1 MQPVALGRGAT
12 AAHRTLNP
20 WILVRIRAPQPF
32 FPQTHCNGKVNIMNK
47 SNPKIDIVILAAG
60 LGTRMK
66 SSKPKVLHELMGKP
80 MVSYILDAVKD
91 LCADPAVIVVGNQ
104 ADLVRE
110 TLGDRARYALQ
121 EPQLGTAD
129 AVKCA
134 REMLQGRSD
143 VVLVA
148 NSDFPLIK
156 AETYRSLVEKHLSTG
171 AVLTISTVVQA
182 DPRGFGRIVR
192 DTNGKVCRIVEEKA
206 ASPAELA
213 ITEVNSNPYCF
224 QADWLW
230 KSLDKIKKSA
240 VGEYYL
246 TDLVEL
252 AYQEGSLVE
261 AYEIEDAEESI
272 GINNRINLADALRVA
287 QKRINQHWMLEG
299 VTMIDPERVYIESGV
314 TLGRDT
320 VLYPEVYLKGNTH
333 IGENCELGPAA
344 MVEDSEIGNFVKI
357 KYAVLEKAK
366 LEDHVDMGPFGH
378 LRKGAHLGAHVH
390 MGNFGEVK
398 NSYLGEGTKMG
409 HFSYMGDAQVGKNVN
424 IGAGTITCNFDGE
437 KKFTTEIGD
446 DVFVGS
452 DTMLVAPLKIGK
464 GAKTGAGAVVTH
476 DVEDGS
482 VVVGVPA
489 RPHKKK
495 EEQPGKASKE

>member
-1 MQPVALGRGAT
+1 
-12 AAHRTLNP
+12 
-20 WILVRIRAPQPF
+20 
-32 FPQTHCNGKVNIMNK
+32 MNK

-80 MVSYILDAVKD
+80 MVAYILDAVKG
-91 LCADPAVIVVGNQ
+91 LCEDPAVIVVGNQ

-110 TLGDRARYALQ
+110 TLGNQARYALQ

-134 REMLQGRSD
+134 REMLKGRSD

-148 NSDFPLIK
+148 NSDFPLITP
-156 AETYRSLVEKHLSTG
+156 ETYRSLVEKHLATG
-171 AVLTISTVVQA
+171 AVMTISTVVEEN
-182 DPRGFGRIVR
+182 PRGFGRIVR
-192 DTNGKVCRIVEEKA
+192 DAGGKICRIVEEKA
-206 ASPAELA
+206 ASPAELE
-213 ITEVNSNPYCF
+213 ITELNSNPYCF

-230 KSLDKIKKSA
+230 ESLDKIEKSA
-240 VGEYYL
+240 VGEFYL
-246 TDLVEL
+246 TDLVEI
-252 AYQEGSLVE
+252 AYQQGALVE
-261 AYEIEDAEESI
+261 AREITDQEEAI
-272 GINNRINLADALRVA
+272 GINNRIHLAEALRVV

-299 VTMIDPERVYIESGV
+299 VTMIDPQRVYIESGV

-320 VLYPEVYLKGNTH
+320 ILYPEVYLKGSTKV
-333 IGENCELGPAA
+333 GEGCELGPSVMA
-344 MVEDSEIGNFVKI
+344 EDTEISDFVKI
-357 KYAVLEKAK
+357 KFAVLEKAK
-366 LEDHVDMGPFGH
+366 LENYVDMGPFGH
-378 LRKGAHLGAHVH
+378 LRKGAHLGEHVH

-409 HFSYMGDAQVGKNVN
+409 HFSYLGDAQIGKNVN

-437 KKFTTEIGD
+437 NKFKTEIED
-446 DVFVGS
+446 DVFIGS

-476 DVEDGS
+476 DVEAHT

-489 RPHKKK
+489 RPLKKK
-495 EEQPGKASKE
+495 EEKS

>member
-1 MQPVALGRGAT
+1 MD
-12 AAHRTLNP
+12 
-20 WILVRIRAPQPF
+20 
-32 FPQTHCNGKVNIMNK
+32 K

-66 SSKPKVLHELMGKP
+66 SSKPKVLHELLGKP
-80 MVSYILDAVKD
+80 MVTYILDAVKD
-91 LCADPAVIVVGNQ
+91 LCEDPAVIVVGNQ
-104 ADLVRE
+104 AERVRE

-134 REMLQGRSD
+134 RETLKGKSD

-148 NSDFPLIK
+148 NSDFPLIRP
-156 AETYRSLVEKHLSTG
+156 ETYRALVEKHLASG
-171 AVLTISTVVQA
+171 AVLTVSTVVTQ

-192 DTNGKVCRIVEEKA
+192 DADGKVCQIVEEKA
-206 ASPAELA
+206 ASPDQLA
-213 ITEVNSNPYCF
+213 INEVNSNPYCF

-230 KSLDKIKKSA
+230 KSLDRINKSA

-252 AYQEGSLVE
+252 AYREGAFVD
-261 AYEIEDAEESI
+261 AFEIEDEEESI
-272 GINNRINLADALRVA
+272 GINNRVNLADAMRVA
-287 QKRINQHWMLEG
+287 QKRINEKWMLEG
-299 VTMIDPERVYIESGV
+299 VTMIDPQRIYIESGV
-314 TLGRDT
+314 ILGKDT
-320 VLYPEVYLKGNTH
+320 VLYPEVYLKGSTI
-333 IGENCELGPAA
+333 IGEGCELGPSV
-344 MVEDSEIGNFVKI
+344 MVEDSEIGDFVKI
-357 KYAVLEKAK
+357 KYAMLEKAK
-366 LEDHVDMGPFGH
+366 VENHVDMGPFAH
-378 LRKGAHLGAHVH
+378 LRKGAHLGEHVH

-409 HFSYMGDAQVGKNVN
+409 HFSYMGDAQVGKDVN

-437 KKFTTEIGD
+437 NKFTTEIGD
-446 DVFVGS
+446 DVFIGS

-476 DVEDGS
+476 DVEPGT

-489 RPHKKK
+489 RPHKKESQDRK
-495 EEQPGKASKE
+495 AASK